1 MGYWAKL
8 DNNRI
13 VVEVIVAEEAEILTG
28 QWGNPQNFVETS
40 LTGEFRYNY
49 AGIGYTYDLLANAF
63 IPPKPSCPTTILNT
77 TTYTWDSTSC
87 FPPSGSI

>member
-1 MGYWAKL
+1 MGYWTKL

-13 VVEVIVAEEAEILTG
+13 VVEVVEASEDVIASGILG
-28 QWGNPQNFVETS
+28 LPQNFVETS

-49 AGIGYTYDLLANAF
+49 AGIGYTYDLVANAF
-63 IPPKPSCPTTILNT
+63 IAPKPCDEAVLNT
-77 TTYTWDSTSC
+77 ITYQWDTTPC

>member
-13 VVEVIVAEEAEILTG
+13 VVEVVEASEDVIASGILG
-28 QWGNPQNFVETS
+28 LPQNFVETS

-49 AGIGYTYDLLANAF
+49 AGVGYTYDLAANAF
-63 IPPKPSCPTTILNT
+63 IAPKPCNDAILDT
-77 TTYTWDSTSC
+77 TTYKWDTTPC
-87 FPPSGSI
+87 YPISGSL

>member
-13 VVEVIVAEEAEILTG
+13 VIEVIVATEAEILTG

-49 AGIGYTYDLLANAF
+49 AGIGYTYDLLYNAF
-63 IPPKPSCPTTILNT
+63 IPPKPDCPTATLDT

-87 FPPSGSI
+87 FPVSGSL